1 MKIPTIEQIR
11 FCDAYTIEHEPVLSI
26 DLMERAAK
34 SCVSQIKE
42 MFALDVSIVVFCGT
56 GNNGGD
62 GLAITRLLLD
72 LGYQCQALI
81 IQSGNT
87 YSPDCKEN
95 LFRLQ
100 KNYPNN
106 IHIITKKEDVP
117 ILSNHHL
124 IIDALLGSGLN
135 KAVENDILTQVITRI
150 NQSSAFV
157 FAIDMPSGLFAEMP
171 MQPNAVAVEAD
182 FTLSFQFPKLGFFF
196 AENYSYVGEW
206 AIADIGLH
214 PEAVGQIQS
223 NNNLINDTIVR
234 NILSP
239 REKYAHKGNFGHG
252 LLIAGSK
259 GMMGAAIL
267 SARACLR
274 SGIGLLTV
282 HVPETGY
289 SIMQGNVP
297 EAMCLCDDNKDV
309 FSGIS
314 FNSLTKYNAIAT
326 GSGLGKDRLS
336 AEGLKK
342 LISDFGGSI
351 IFDADA
357 INILAENKT
366 WLEFIPP
373 DSIFTPHIKEFERLT
388 RPANNSFE
396 RMKIQQE
403 FSIRH
408 HCTVVLKGA
417 HSCITS
423 PQGNC
428 HFNTTGNPGMAT
440 GGSGDVLT
448 GIILGLLAQGYSPT
462 QAAIAATFL
471 HGKAADIALKQQSC
485 ESLIASDIIDNL
497 GQAFLSVETRVANY
511 EL

>member
-11 FCDAYTIEHEPVLSI
+11 YCDACTIEHEPVLSI

-34 SCVSQIKE
+34 SCVSQIKG
-42 MFALDVSIVVFCGT
+42 MFSLDVSIVVFCGA

-72 LGYQCQALI
+72 LGYQCQALV
-81 IQSGNT
+81 IQPENK

-95 LFRLQ
+95 LHRLQ

-106 IHIITKKEDVP
+106 IHIITQKEDIP
-117 ILSNHHL
+117 TLFNYHL

-135 KAVENDILTQVITRI
+135 KAVEDDILTHVITQI
-150 NQSSAFV
+150 NQSPAFV
-157 FAIDMPSGLFAEMP
+157 FAVDMPSGLFPEMP
-171 MQPNAVAVEAD
+171 MKPNAIAVEAD
-182 FTLSFQFPKLGFFF
+182 FTLSFQFPKLGFLF
-196 AENYSYVGEW
+196 AENYKYVGEW

-214 PEAVGQIQS
+214 PEAIGKIQS
-223 NNNLINDTIVR
+223 NNNLTDDTIVR

-282 HVPETGY
+282 HVPDVGY
-289 SIMQGNVP
+289 NIIQSNVP

-309 FSGIS
+309 FSGLS
-314 FNSLTKYNAIAT
+314 FNSLTKYNAIAV
-326 GSGLGKDRLS
+326 GSGLGKDKHS

-342 LISDFGGSI
+342 LIADYGGSI

-366 WLEFIPP
+366 WLEFIPKN
-373 DSIFTPHIKEFERLT
+373 SIFTPHIKEFERLT
-388 RPANNSFE
+388 RSVNNSFE
-396 RMKIQQE
+396 RMSLQQE

-417 HSCITS
+417 HTCITS

-448 GIILGLLAQGYSPT
+448 GIILGMLAQGYSAT
-462 QAAIAATFL
+462 QAAIAGTFL
-471 HGKAADIALKQQSC
+471 HGRAADIALKQQSC

-497 GQAFLSVETRVANY
+497 GHAFLSITEKMY
-511 EL
+511 SE

>member
-26 DLMERAAK
+26 DLMERAAYCCAK
-34 SCVSQIKE
+34 RIQKIVPARSQI
-42 MFALDVSIVVFCGT
+42 AIFCGT

-62 GLAITRLLLD
+62 GLAIARLLPI
-72 LGYQCQALI
+72 YQWQVFI
-81 IQSGNT
+81 IQTGNT
-87 YSPDCKEN
+87 YSPDCEKN
-95 LFRLQ
+95 LQRLQ
-100 KNYPNN
+100 RKYPKRV
-106 IHIITKKEDVP
+106 HIITKKKNIP
-117 ILSNHHL
+117 LLSNYRL
-124 IIDALLGSGLN
+124 IVDALLGSGLN
-135 KAVENDILTQVITRI
+135 KPVEDDLLTEVITRI
-150 NQSSAFV
+150 NQSPAFV
-157 FAIDMPSGLFAEMP
+157 FAVDMPSGLFAETP
-171 MQPNAVAVEAD
+171 MKPNAIAVEAD
-182 FTLSFQFPKLGFFF
+182 FTLSFQFPKLSFLF
-196 AENYSYVGEW
+196 AENYKYVGEW
-206 AIADIGLH
+206 EIADIGLH
-214 PEAVGQIQS
+214 TDAVGQIQC
-223 NNNLINDTIVR
+223 NNNLIDETIVR
-234 NILSP
+234 HILSP

-282 HVPETGY
+282 HVPAVGY
-289 SIMQGNVP
+289 SIIQSNVP
-297 EAMCLCDDNKDV
+297 EAMCLSDDNENV
-309 FSGIS
+309 FSGVS
-314 FNSLTKYNAIAT
+314 FNSLIKYNAIAI
-326 GSGLGKDRLS
+326 GCGLGKDKHS

-357 INILAENKT
+357 INLFAENKT

-373 DSIFTPHIKEFERLT
+373 NCIFTPHIKEFERLT
-388 RPANNSFE
+388 HPVNNPFE
-396 RMKIQQE
+396 RISIQRE

-423 PQGNC
+423 PQGKC
-428 HFNTTGNPGMAT
+428 YFNTTGNPGMAT

-448 GIILGLLAQGYSPT
+448 GIILGLLAQGYPAT
-462 QAAIAATFL
+462 KAAIIGTFL

-485 ESLIASDIIDNL
+485 ESLIASDIISNL
-497 GQAFLSVETRVANY
+497 GQAFFFN
-511 EL
+511 